1 MLQLAPDRE
10 VLYKDGKGGP
20 SIRRRWKLLAGL
32 FFTLLVAAYLG
43 LLGYFAV
50 YRNFFP
56 ASDRG
61 SDVDGSFSTGGDLL
75 EYLLQHGM
83 IERKDALLVTWHH
96 AANSK
101 SQMKEALTGNAMV
114 LEADVN
120 IEGFNTVNK
129 TGTPIMAHPPDIYSD
144 NTLQEWLDAVIKSK
158 KGIKLDFKSID
169 AVNPSLDILVK
180 KYNEISF
187 NRPVWLNADILIG
200 PNVPGFMQPVN
211 ASRFLAL
218 IQLRFP
224 NVILSPGWMS
234 LYLPLIATKPYTQ
247 KMVEEMYGLV
257 KGLPQRVT
265 FPVRAVLLKQAWPHF
280 SWLLSQSPR
289 YSLTLWQGS
298 IDPII
303 VEDLLFF
310 RDNSNI
316 EQIYYD
322 IYEPVLSE
330 FKQIA
335 LQTNRSRRF
344 YPGGKLLDYFP
355 HQDLDELQIN
365 WFDFGTTDMV
375 LTELFQGNDG
385 GMLILNVERTANS
398 GSEAIPMVESLEDGF
413 EFPLESALN
422 RILISSKPWGIYL
435 KIKSQQA
442 LAPTLHLLHRA
453 YTTHLLRV
461 PVWVSMDLSYG
472 SFTTPGYIEGKKFIK
487 TINEIFPFVT
497 IAPSWPNE
505 ALAHGY
511 TQPLVEDML
520 SLCQGLWQTV
530 SFQLQAVA
538 LGKSWKATTGLLQAS
553 PSYTLTV
560 EHLHVQGTYMDGFQ
574 GLINIRTY
582 STRGIYYRLP
592 QDYRNRFHIDVFTS

>member
-1 MLQLAPDRE
+1 MLQPAADRE
-10 VLYKDGKGGP
+10 VLYKDGRDGA
-20 SIRRRWKLLAGL
+20 SLRRRWMLLAGL
-32 FFTLLVAAYLG
+32 FSALLVAAYLG
-43 LLGYFAV
+43 LVGYFAV
-50 YRNFFP
+50 YRNFFFP
-56 ASDRG
+56 DRG
-61 SDVDGSFSTGGDLL
+61 FDVDGSFSSGGDLL
-75 EYLLQHGM
+75 DYLLQHGM
-83 IERKDALLVTWHH
+83 IDRKDGLLVTWHH

-101 SQMKEALTGNAMV
+101 SEMEQALKGSAMV

-120 IEGFNTVNK
+120 IEGLNTLNE
-129 TGTPIMAHPPDIYSD
+129 TGIPIMAHPPAVHSD

-158 KGIKLDFKSID
+158 KGIKLDFKSIH

-180 KYNEISF
+180 KYNEVNF
-187 NRPVWLNADILIG
+187 NRPIWLNADILIG
-200 PNVPGFMQPVN
+200 PNVPGFIQPVN
-211 ASRFLAL
+211 ASRFLGL
-218 IQLRFP
+218 IQHRFP
-224 NVILSPGWMS
+224 NVILSPGWVS
-234 LYLPLIATKPYTQ
+234 LYLPLIATKPYTR

-257 KGLPQRVT
+257 KGLPQRIT

-298 IDPII
+298 IDLIT

-322 IYEPVLSE
+322 IYEPVLSK

-344 YPGGKLLDYFP
+344 YPGGKLLDYFS
-355 HQDLDELQIN
+355 HQDLNELQIN
-365 WFDFGTTDMV
+365 WFDIGS
-375 LTELFQGNDG
+375 TELDLMEFLQGNDG
-385 GMLILNVERTANS
+385 GMLILNVKRKANS
-398 GSEAIPMVESLEDGF
+398 AIPMVESPEGGL

-422 RILISSKPWGIYL
+422 RILTSSKPWGIFL

-442 LAPTLHLLHRA
+442 LTPTLYLLHRTYA
-453 YTTHLLRV
+453 AHHIHK

-472 SFTTPGYIEGKKFIK
+472 SFSTPGYIEGKHFIK
-487 TINEIFPFVT
+487 AINEIFPFVT

-505 ALAHGY
+505 ALTHGY

-520 SLCQGLWQTV
+520 NLCQGLWQTV

-560 EHLHVQGTYMDGFQ
+560 EHLHKQGSYTDGFQ
-574 GLINIRTY
+574 GLINIRTH
-582 STRGIYYRLP
+582 STRRIYYRLP
-592 QDYRNRFHIDVFTS
+592 QDYRNSFHIDVFTS

>member
-1 MLQLAPDRE
+1 MLHPASDQE
-10 VLYKDGKGGP
+10 FLYKDGKDGP
-20 SIRRRWKLLAGL
+20 SIRRRWKLLGGL
-32 FFTLLVAAYLG
+32 FFASLVAAYLG
-43 LLGYFAV
+43 LVGYFAV
-50 YRNFFP
+50 YRDFFP
-56 ASDRG
+56 DRG
-61 SDVDGSFSTGGDLL
+61 FKVDGSFSPGGDLL
-75 EYLLQHGM
+75 DYLLQHGM
-83 IERKDALLVTWHH
+83 IDRKDGLLVTWHH

-101 SQMKEALTGNAMV
+101 SQMEKALKGSAMV

-120 IEGFNTVNK
+120 IEGLNTPNE
-129 TGTPIMAHPPDIYSD
+129 TGTPIMAHPPDVYSD
-144 NTLQEWLDAVIKSK
+144 NTLQEWLDAVIQSK
-158 KGIKLDFKSID
+158 KGIKLDFKSIH

-180 KYNEISF
+180 KYNEVSF

-200 PNVPGFMQPVN
+200 PNVPGFIQPVN
-211 ASRFLAL
+211 ASRFLGL
-218 IQLRFP
+218 IQHRFP

-234 LYLPLIATKPYTQ
+234 LYLPLIATKPYTR

-265 FPVRAVLLKQAWPHF
+265 FPVRAVLLKRAWPHF

-298 IDPII
+298 IDPIT

-310 RDNSNI
+310 RDNSNV

-335 LQTNRSRRF
+335 LQTNRSKRF
-344 YPGGKLLDYFP
+344 YPGGEILDYFP

-365 WFDFGTTDMV
+365 WFDIGTSALD
-375 LTELFQGNDG
+375 LAELLKGNDG
-385 GMLILNVERTANS
+385 GMLILNVKKRANS
-398 GSEAIPMVESLEDGF
+398 AIPIVESSEDGL
-413 EFPLESALN
+413 EFPLESTLN
-422 RILISSKPWGIYL
+422 QILTSSKPWGIYL

-442 LAPTLHLLHRA
+442 LAPTLYLLHQAYTAHLLHK
-453 YTTHLLRV
+453 
-461 PVWVSMDLSYG
+461 PVWVSMDLSHG
-472 SFTTPGYIEGKKFIK
+472 SFSIPGYIEGKQFIK
-487 TINEIFPFVT
+487 MINEIFPFVT

-520 SLCQGLWQTV
+520 NLCQGLWQRV
-530 SFQLQAVA
+530 SFQLQAIA
-538 LGKSWKATTGLLQAS
+538 LGKSWKATAGLLQAS

-560 EHLHVQGTYMDGFQ
+560 EHLHEQGTYMDGFQ
-574 GLINIRTY
+574 GLINVRTY
-582 STRGIYYRLP
+582 STHRIYYSLP
-592 QDYRNRFHIDVFTS
+592 QDYRNSFHIDVFTS

>member
-1 MLQLAPDRE
+1 MLEMVPDRE
-10 VLYKDGKGGP
+10 FLYKDGRDGL

-32 FFTLLVAAYLG
+32 FFALLVAAYLA
-43 LLGYFAV
+43 LVGYFAV

-56 ASDRG
+56 AKDF
-61 SDVDGSFSTGGDLL
+61 DVGGSFSPGGDLL
-75 EYLLQHGM
+75 EYLLQQGM
-83 IERKDALLVTWHH
+83 IDRKDGLLVTWHH

-101 SQMKEALTGNAMV
+101 SEMEVALKGSAMV

-120 IEGFNTVNK
+120 IEGLNTQNES
-129 TGTPIMAHPPDIYSD
+129 GTPIMAHPPSIYSD
-144 NTLQEWLDAVIKSK
+144 NTLQEWLDAVIRSK

-180 KYNEISF
+180 KYNEIDF

-200 PNVPGFMQPVN
+200 PNVPGFMQPVD
-211 ASRFLAL
+211 ASRFLSL
-218 IQLRFP
+218 IQKKFP

-234 LYLPLIATKPYTQ
+234 LYLPVIATKPYTR
-247 KMVEEMYGLV
+247 KMVEEMYSLV

-265 FPVRAVLLKQAWPHF
+265 FPVRAVLLKRAWPHF

-298 IDPII
+298 IDPIT

-310 RDNSNI
+310 RDNTNF

-335 LQTNRSRRF
+335 LQTNRTRRF
-344 YPGGKLLDYFP
+344 YPGGKLMDYFP
-355 HQDLDELQIN
+355 HQNLDELQIK
-365 WFDFGTTDMV
+365 WFDIGS
-375 LTELFQGNDG
+375 TELELMELLQGNVG
-385 GMLILNVERTANS
+385 GMLILNVKRKAND
-398 GSEAIPMVESLEDGF
+398 ATPVVASLEKGL

-422 RILISSKPWGIYL
+422 WISTSSKPWGIYL
-435 KIKSQQA
+435 KIKSQEA
-442 LAPTLHLLHRA
+442 LAPTLHLLEQF
-453 YTTHLLRV
+453 YTAHLLFK

-472 SFTTPGYIEGKKFIK
+472 SFSTPGYIEGKQFIK

-497 IAPSWPNE
+497 IAPGWPKE
-505 ALAHGY
+505 VLTHGY

-520 SLCQGLWQTV
+520 NLCQGLWQAV

-538 LGKSWKATTGLLQAS
+538 LGESWKATTRLLQAS
-553 PSYTLTV
+553 PTYTLTV
-560 EHLHVQGTYMDGFQ
+560 EHLHEQGSYTNGFR

-582 STRGIYYRLP
+582 STRRIYYRLP
-592 QDYRNRFHIDVFTS
+592 QDYRNSFYNDVFTS